1 MHKIKILNNQLFL
14 DIVEEYYSPS
24 KNAQDFILYLFCYRS
39 KQIMIDF
46 MNFIF
51 ERLRYY
57 NTLPCETRENCNYEK
72 YAALSVIYCL
82 EGKLSKTNVSL
93 IIIIQ

>member
-1 MHKIKILNNQLFL
+1 
-14 DIVEEYYSPS
+14 
-24 KNAQDFILYLFCYRS
+24 
-39 KQIMIDF
+39 MIDF

-93 IIIIQ
+93 IIII